1 MTTYKCDIKM
11 QYGKYSS
18 HVWNATDRPGE
29 PIAKDLGSSSQ
40 AIDKCIKAVEK
51 SGFDKGDEVIFRDS
65 SFASLSEL
73 RHVMSRAPY

>member
-18 HVWNATDRPGE
+18 HVWKATDRPGE
-29 PIAKDLGSSSQ
+29 PVAKDLGSSSK
-40 AIDKCIKAVEK
+40 AIDHCIKAVEK

-65 SFASLSEL
+65 SFGSLLDLRSE
-73 RHVMSRAPY
+73 MSRAPY